1 MVGRRKKGGAVSWEC
16 DRRFTLVNVSAG
28 DEKAESV
35 EGKIKTSLGIFHQC
49 PTRRSDHPA
58 HKISLSLLHVTP
70 ITCISSGPCEGH
82 CPNWESPLPGLRG
95 TSPVCPWPFAP
106 RRVVGVLGSSNLVG
120 SCEDEALF
128 TGSDKL
134 FLQAG
139 QFDDD
144 TKSLSFCD
152 PSSQPKLTL
161 ASFDIGHRWPCAAVC
176 NFGPRYFSDN
186 NAGLLNRRGSPTGP
200 LKANLR

>member
-1 MVGRRKKGGAVSWEC
+1 MLFRSRGKNKNKLGDISPVSHP
-16 DRRFTLVNVSAG
+16 
-28 DEKAESV
+28 SV
-35 EGKIKTSLGIFHQC
+35 RPSRPQNLIKPPSRD
-49 PTRRSDHPA
+49 PY
-58 HKISLSLLHVTP
+58 HVY
-70 ITCISSGPCEGH
+70 IVWPCEGH

-95 TSPVCPWPFAP
+95 TSPVCPWPFVP
-106 RRVVGVLGSSNLVG
+106 RGVVGVLGSSNLVG
-120 SCEDEALF
+120 SYVDEASF
-128 TGSDKL
+128 TGSDTL

-161 ASFDIGHRWPCAAVC
+161 ASSDIGHRWPCAAVC